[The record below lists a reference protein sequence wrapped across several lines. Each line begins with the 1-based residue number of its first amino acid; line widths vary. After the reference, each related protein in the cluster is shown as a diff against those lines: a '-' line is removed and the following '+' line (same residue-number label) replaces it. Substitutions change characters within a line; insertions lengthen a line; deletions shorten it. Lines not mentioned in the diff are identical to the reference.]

1 MTMMRF
7 TIEQR
12 HLTDKTGQPVTDPAH
27 AVSFHAL
34 DADNIDQEV
43 SRFAAGHSA
52 EVIGAV
58 VKFPGFQAMATLR
71 NPTGVFTLQI
81 GPASQRLPVKA

>member
-1 MTMMRF
+1 MMRF

-12 HLTDKTGQPVTDPAH
+12 HLTNGIGQPVTDLAG
-27 AVSFHAL
+27 AVTFHAL
-34 DADNIDQEV
+34 DADSIDQAV

-81 GPASQRLPVKA
+81 APASQRLPIKG